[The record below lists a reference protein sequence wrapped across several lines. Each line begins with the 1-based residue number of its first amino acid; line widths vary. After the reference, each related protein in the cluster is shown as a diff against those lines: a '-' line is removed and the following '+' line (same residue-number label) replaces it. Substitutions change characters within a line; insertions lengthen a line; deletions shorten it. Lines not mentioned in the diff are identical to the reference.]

1 MIGEV
6 VAQFVGEVLCYGTGR
21 MILSIMTPGI
31 RIPKTA
37 ATHWPRKTARS
48 WFALTYTR
56 DGSRYYYD
64 ETVTLVGLLFSVAIV
79 IAIVVG
85 VHASRT

>member
-6 VAQFVGEVLCYGTGR
+6 VAQFVGEVLCHGTGR
-21 MILSIMTPGI
+21 VILSITTPGI

-37 ATHWPRKTARS
+37 ATPWPRKTVRS
-48 WFALTYTR
+48 WFALTYAR

-64 ETVTLVGLLFSVAIV
+64 ETVTFVGLLFWVAV
-79 IAIVVG
+79 VVAIVVG